1 MENAFR
7 KFVIQITR
15 RTIHQTKLYI
25 ILMFAVTTLVSVV
38 YMWQINGAAS
48 SARHAATAQLGALSV
63 LIGPLFIPIL
73 ASIIGSLPLVIFLS
87 DKARGVYEYLMA
99 YEFDLV
105 QIYLAFIVASM
116 IAVLMFVL
124 PAVVVVLLSAH
135 LMNIAVSSLLVEMI
149 LVYTIPYSVLVT
161 VIVILMSLT
170 WSALAQKR
178 QFVNSPTG
186 IAPLIGSAPTFVLL
200 FISIFGSASGDIP
213 VSNIITYSGI
223 LSVFI
228 ALLLV
233 VMVFVSIKKMAR
245 ERFLP

>member
-1 MENAFR
+1 MEEAFR
-7 KFVIQITR
+7 NFVIQTTK

-25 ILMFAVTTLVSVV
+25 ILMFVVTTLISVV
-38 YMWQINGAAS
+38 SMWEINEAAE
-48 SARHAATAQLGALSV
+48 SAKNAATAQLGALSV
-63 LIGPLFIPIL
+63 LIGPMFIPIL

-99 YEFDLV
+99 YEFDLS
-105 QIYLAFIVASM
+105 QIYLAFIIASI
-116 IAVLMFVL
+116 IAVLMFVA

-135 LMNIAVSSLLVEMI
+135 FLDIAITSTILQII

-170 WSALAQKR
+170 WSVLAQRR

-186 IAPLIGSAPTFVLL
+186 IAPLIGSVPTLIFLL
-200 FISIFGSASGDIP
+200 ISIFGSKTGDITVP
-213 VSNIITYSGI
+213 NLITYSGL
-223 LSVFI
+223 LSVAI
-228 ALLLV
+228 AAILV
-233 VMVFVSIKKMAR
+233 VMVFISIKKMAR